1 VQCPRC
7 RSNVPEVAHFC
18 QVCGQ
23 DLRSDDQSRRRSFAA
38 KPDEPV
44 ASFALIS
51 SIMPRGTAGQQP
63 QTYRIA
69 LGIAMVV
76 ALVAAIFGA
85 LPIAVLVAAFAIPI
99 VYIVYLYDVNM
110 WEDEPLPVT
119 ALAFGLTGLL
129 AALFTVLWTHLVPLT
144 ISLTDL
150 DGFVI
155 GTPTVGTFLIIAL
168 VVPIVGEAIRE
179 IGPLVLA
186 SRPQF
191 DDLMDGLTFGVIS
204 GVAYACFDTLVRHWS
219 LLTGGIA
226 QVDPGHWVALIF
238 LEGFVKPLIM
248 GTATG
253 IACAEFSGLGKGYD
267 GFTPRYFGGLVSA
280 ILANVAYQAG
290 GYLFSFVGSPTLGTT
305 LQILWGLIILGT
317 LLLRVR
323 VVLHTGLME
332 AALEKAARHGA
343 AGPAGEI
350 EFCAHCEMPLVENA
364 SFCNACGTAVSAQA
378 KASRPKVA
386 AGVGA
391 TPATGDGSGA
401 SVVVAGAAGP
411 DGPDGPS
418 GPGGFARTEDTGPVD
433 TGPVDTGPVDTGPVD
448 TGPIDTGPIGAPTPS
463 SPQPSRTE
471 SGVYDQLADDPR
483 APSEPRGSA
492 PRPPASDPDEEGR
505 A

>member
-1 VQCPRC
+1 M
-7 RSNVPEVAHFC
+7 
-18 QVCGQ
+18 
-23 DLRSDDQSRRRSFAA
+23 
-38 KPDEPV
+38 

-51 SIMPRGTAGQQP
+51 SIMPRGTVGQQP

-99 VYIVYLYDVNM
+99 VYVVYLYDVNL

-129 AALFTVLWTHLVPLT
+129 AAFFTVLWTHLVPLT
-144 ISLTDL
+144 ISLYDV
-150 DGFVI
+150 DGLVI
-155 GTPTVGTFLIIAL
+155 GSPTVSTFLIIAL
-168 VVPIVGEAIRE
+168 IVPIVGEAIRQV
-179 IGPLVLA
+179 GPLVLA

-204 GVAYACFDTLVRHWS
+204 GVTYACFDTLVRHWA

-226 QVDPGHWVALIF
+226 EVDPGHWVALIF

-280 ILANVAYQAG
+280 IVANIAYQAG
-290 GYLFSFVGSPTLGTT
+290 GYLFSFIGSPSLGTT
-305 LQILWGLIILGT
+305 LQVLWGLIILGT

-332 AALEKAARHGA
+332 AALEQAARQGA
-343 AGPAGEI
+343 PGVAGEI
-350 EFCAHCEMPLVENA
+350 EFCAHCEMPLIDNA
-364 SFCNACGTAVSAQA
+364 SFCNACGSAVRAQA
-378 KASRPKVA
+378 KTARSRLA
-386 AGVGA
+386 AAVGA
-391 TPATGDGSGA
+391 A
-401 SVVVAGAAGP
+401 VAGGDSADAPAAVP
-411 DGPDGPS
+411 T
-418 GPGGFARTEDTGPVD
+418 PGSVDDPGAFARREDTGAI
-433 TGPVDTGPVDTGPVD
+433 TGQVD
-448 TGPIDTGPIGAPTPS
+448 TGPIDTGGVDTAPIGSDQTVISTPPAS
-463 SPQPSRTE
+463 STPGAGDE
-471 SGVYDQLADDPR
+471 FYDQFADDPGTR
-483 APSEPRGSA
+483 SSEPG
-492 PRPPASDPDEEGR
+492 PQHPPASDPADEEGR